1 MPALERRTA
10 RRERVSACEGGPG
23 RPICAAVTNS
33 LAAACGTT
41 GNQKELSSLCLGRQ
55 MSCMSLCK
63 RLCNLVDP
71 APMPA
76 IPADGVQYKRVMKK
90 GGEMEGSGC

>member
-33 LAAACGTT
+33 LAAACRTIE
-41 GNQKELSSLCLGRQ
+41 NQQELSSSCLGRQ
-55 MSCMSLCK
+55 VSCMILCK

-71 APMPA
+71 APVPSCRWCA
-76 IPADGVQYKRVMKK
+76 
-90 GGEMEGSGC
+90 